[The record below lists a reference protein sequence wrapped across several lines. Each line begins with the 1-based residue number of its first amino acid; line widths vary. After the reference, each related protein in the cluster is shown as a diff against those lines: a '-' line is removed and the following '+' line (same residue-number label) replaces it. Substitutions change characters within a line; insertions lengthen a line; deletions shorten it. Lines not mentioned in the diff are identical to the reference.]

1 MLDLKMRIFKNDS
14 IEPATTITIPGSVLK
29 IASKLIPQ
37 KAMGT
42 LNEKGIDLEE
52 IINIAENSDVHGTL
66 IEIDEHEKGERVV
79 IALE

>member
-1 MLDLKMRIFKNDS
+1 MLDLKIRIFKGGLP
-14 IEPATTITIPGSVLK
+14 EPATTITVPGSVLK

-42 LNEKGIDLEE
+42 LNEKGIDLNE
-52 IINIAENSDVHGTL
+52 IINIAENTDVHGTL
-66 IEIDEHEKGERVV
+66 IEIEEHEKDERIV